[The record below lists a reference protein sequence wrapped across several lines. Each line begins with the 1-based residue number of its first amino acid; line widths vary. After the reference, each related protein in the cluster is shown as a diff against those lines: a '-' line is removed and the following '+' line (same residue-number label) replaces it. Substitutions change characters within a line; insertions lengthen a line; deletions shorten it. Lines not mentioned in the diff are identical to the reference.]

1 MKSIKS
7 KLLASYFLISLIIV
21 LILGIVFSWFVRDF
35 YLDTLKERLSEEAYI
50 TGELLK
56 PFLPEDESKQPSLSE
71 LKDTTYILKEKTNA
85 RITLISPNGI
95 VWSDT
100 EADTAYME
108 NHLERPEI
116 QQLYSNQKGHTIR
129 YSDTLNTD
137 MFYVAVPVEDEENLL
152 GFLRLALPLS
162 ALERTLGQIRLVLV
176 GVALGALAIAS
187 VLGHRLATT
196 LTVPLRN
203 IAQMAERISRGNL
216 ESRIQIDSNDET
228 GSLSNSINRMAR
240 SLEQQ
245 WQEIS
250 MHKEQLETVLNSMV
264 DGIIVFDEENRAIMA
279 NPAAEKLF
287 NITSEQLLQHHD
299 LEIIRNLEL
308 HRYISWV
315 SQEQKLSEMEIET
328 DYPQKMT
335 LKVSL
340 IPINIKRENKS
351 GVLTVFQNIT
361 ELRRLEKV
369 RSDFAA
375 NVSHELKTP
384 LTSIRGF
391 AETLKNEAQTDPET
405 VRHFSEIIFREATQL
420 QTLIEDIM
428 RLSQL
433 ESGKIELNFELV
445 EIHFLINDL
454 LYHFD
459 DQLNEFQVCVETQS
473 TLPSIKADYNLLF
486 QALSNILD
494 NAIKYTAPGGQIKI
508 GATEEKF
515 PYEEGNWVRIYVAD
529 TGIGIPKEA
538 QARIFERFY
547 RVDRDR
553 SRKKGGTGLGL
564 AIVKHLVELHQGKLE
579 LESKEGKGT
588 RISIIVPSLNNK
600 NDLHLN

>member
-340 IPINIKRENKS
+340 IPLNIKRENKS

-391 AETLKNEAQTDPET
+391 AETLKNEVQTDPET
-405 VRHFSEIIFREATQL
+405 FRHFSEIIFREATQL

-445 EIHFLINDL
+445 EIQSLIHDL
-454 LYHFD
+454 LHHFE
-459 DQLNEFQVCVETQS
+459 DQLNEFQVSVETQS
-473 TLPSIKADYNLLF
+473 TLPSIRADYNLLF
-486 QALSNILD
+486 QALANILD
-494 NAIKYTAPGGQIKI
+494 NAIKYTAPEGQIKI
-508 GATEEKF
+508 GATEEKS

-529 TGIGIPKEA
+529 TGIGIPREA

-564 AIVKHLVELHQGKLE
+564 AIVKHLIELHQGKLE
-579 LESKEGKGT
+579 VESKEGKGT
-588 RISIIVPSLNNK
+588 RISIIVPSLK
-600 NDLHLN
+600 

>member
-7 KLLASYFLISLIIV
+7 KLLTSYFLVSLLIV
-21 LILGIVFSWFVRDF
+21 LILGVVFSWFVRDF

-56 PFLPEDESKQPSLSE
+56 PFLPKDESKQPSLSE
-71 LKDTTYILKEKTNA
+71 LKDTTNVLKEKTNA
-85 RITLISPNGI
+85 RITLISPKGT

-100 EADTAYME
+100 EAEAAYME

-116 QQLYSNQKGHTIR
+116 QQLSRNQKGHTIR

-137 MFYVAVPVEDEENLL
+137 MFYVAVPVEDEDNLL

-162 ALERTLGQIRLVLV
+162 ALEQTLGQIRLVLV

-287 NITSEQLLQHHD
+287 SITSEQLLQHHD
-299 LEIIRNLEL
+299 LKIIRNLEL